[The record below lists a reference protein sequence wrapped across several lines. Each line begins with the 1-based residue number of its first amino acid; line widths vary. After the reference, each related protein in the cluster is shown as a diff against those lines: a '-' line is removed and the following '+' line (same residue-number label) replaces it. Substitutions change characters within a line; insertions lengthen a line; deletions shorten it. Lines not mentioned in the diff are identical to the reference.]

1 MDDKQMREAFHQYA
15 EARGWDIEHCEGMYR
30 IFETQIQWMGWK
42 AAYVAG
48 QRSQGRRD
56 AYNKGV
62 AAGMERAAGICE
74 GMPCPVKDAALVV
87 GERGRVSLNSKAYAN
102 AIRAEIKGDRN
113 A

>member
-30 IFETQIQWMGWK
+30 SFETQIQWMGWK
-42 AAYVAG
+42 AAYAAG

-62 AAGMERAAGICE
+62 AAGMERAKIIAIACDRAG
-74 GMPCPVKDAALVV
+74 LSV
-87 GERGRVSLNSKAYAN
+87 GDVIDT
-102 AIRAEIKGDRN
+102 IRAEIPGDRN
-113 A
+113 G